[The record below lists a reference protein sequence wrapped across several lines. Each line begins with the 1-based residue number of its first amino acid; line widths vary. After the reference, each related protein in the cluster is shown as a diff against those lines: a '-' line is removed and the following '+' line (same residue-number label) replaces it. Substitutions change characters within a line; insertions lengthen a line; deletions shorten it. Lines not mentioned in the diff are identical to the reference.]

1 MRAWD
6 PDQYLQ
12 FKPQRTQPSID
23 LVARI
28 QMDDPRTI
36 IDIGC
41 GPGNSTQILLKRWP
55 HADILGIDSSEAMI
69 QRARQDY
76 PHQKWVVADAATL
89 STRLTYDIVFSNA
102 AIHWIPRHDL
112 LLQRLFQIVN
122 EKGILAVQVP
132 ANQESPLYKSIL
144 RVSRSGKWSAFTTG
158 REDSITYHSADYYYG
173 QLALYTKEIVIWET
187 IYYHVMKSHE
197 ELIDWYKGT
206 AMKPFLDSLP
216 DGESRDEFKKEVLT
230 DCQKAYPLQRDG
242 RILYPF
248 KRLFFTARKTSG
260 NEDK

>member
-1 MRAWD
+1 MREWD

-12 FKPQRTQPSID
+12 FKHERTQPSTD

-28 QMDDPRTI
+28 QMDDPKTI

-55 HADILGIDSSEAMI
+55 HADILGIDSSESMI

-76 PHQKWVVADAATL
+76 PHQKWVVANAANLAT
-89 STRLTYDIVFSNA
+89 SQTYDIVFSNA

-122 EKGILAVQVP
+122 ENGILAVQVP
-132 ANQESPLYKSIL
+132 ANQESPLYRSIL
-144 RVSRSGKWSAFTTG
+144 RVSKSGRWSTFTAG
-158 REDSITYHSADYYYG
+158 SEDSITYNSADYYYG

-187 IYYHVMKSHE
+187 IYYHIMKSHE
-197 ELIDWYKGT
+197 ELIEWYKGT
-206 AMKPFLDSLP
+206 AMKPFLDRLP
-216 DGESRDEFKKEVLT
+216 DDESREEFKREVLIE
-230 DCQKAYPLQRDG
+230 CQKAYPLQRDR

-248 KRLFFTARKTSG
+248 RRIFFTARKSIG
-260 NEDK
+260 I

>member
-1 MRAWD
+1 MREWD

-12 FKPQRTQPSID
+12 FKRERTQPSIE

-41 GPGNSTQILLKRWP
+41 GPGNSTQILLRRWP
-55 HADILGIDSSEAMI
+55 HADILGLDKSEKMI
-69 QRARQDY
+69 QKARQDY
-76 PHQKWVVADAATL
+76 PHQKWIVGDASTL
-89 STRLTYDIVFSNA
+89 ETRQTYDIVFSNA
-102 AIHWIPRHDL
+102 AIHWIPEHDVL
-112 LLQRLFQIVN
+112 LRRLFQIVN
-122 EKGILAVQVP
+122 KNGILAVQVP
-132 ANQESPLYKSIL
+132 ANQESPLFKSIL
-144 RVSRSGKWSAFTTG
+144 RVSRSAKWSAFTKG
-158 REDSITYHSADYYYG
+158 REESITYHDAGYYYG

-187 IYYHVMKSHE
+187 IYYHIMQSHE

-216 DGESRDEFKKEVLT
+216 NDESRDEFKREVLIE
-230 DCQKAYPLQRDG
+230 CQKDYPLQRDR

-248 KRLFFTARKTSG
+248 KRIFFTARKSISI
-260 NEDK
+260 

>member
-1 MRAWD
+1 MREWN

-12 FKPQRTQPSID
+12 FKCERTQPSID

-28 QMDDPRTI
+28 QMDDPKTI

-55 HADILGIDSSEAMI
+55 NADILGIDSSEAMI

-89 STRLTYDIVFSNA
+89 TTRLTYDIVFSNA

-122 EKGILAVQVP
+122 ENGILAVQVP

-144 RVSRSGKWSAFTTG
+144 RVSKRGKWSEFTAG
-158 REDSITYHSADYYYG
+158 REYSITYHSADYYYG
-173 QLALYTKEIVIWET
+173 QLTLYAKDIAIWET
-187 IYYHVMKSHE
+187 IYYHIMKSHE

-206 AMKPFLDSLP
+206 AMKPFLDSLS
-216 DGESRDEFKKEVLT
+216 DDQSREEFIREVLI
-230 DCQKAYPLQRDG
+230 DCQTAYPLQRD
-242 RILYPF
+242 RRVLYPF
-248 KRLFFTARKTSG
+248 KRLFFTARKSFG
-260 NEDK
+260 NQVK

>member
-1 MRAWD
+1 MREWD

-12 FKPQRTQPSID
+12 FKYERTQPSID

-28 QMDDPRTI
+28 QKDDPKTI

-69 QRARQDY
+69 QKARQDY
-76 PHQKWVVADAATL
+76 PHQKWVIADAANLTT
-89 STRLTYDIVFSNA
+89 SQTYDIVFSNA

-112 LLQRLFQIVN
+112 LLERLFQIVN
-122 EKGILAVQVP
+122 ENGILAVQVP
-132 ANQESPLYKSIL
+132 ANQGSPLYKSIL

-158 REDSITYHSADYYYG
+158 REDSITYHNAGYYYG
-173 QLALYTKEIVIWET
+173 QLALHAKEIVIWET
-187 IYYHVMKSHE
+187 IYYHIMQSHE
-197 ELIDWYKGT
+197 TLIDWYKGT

-216 DGESRDEFKKEVLT
+216 TDESREEFKKEVLIE
-230 DCQKAYPLQRDG
+230 CQTAYPLQRDG

-248 KRLFFTARKTSG
+248 KRLFFTARKSSG
-260 NEDK
+260 D